1 MQTIRTHG
9 VVFVLLVLL
18 ASPIYG
24 QEKKEPAQRDVVVPA
39 QTETPLPKIDLP
51 EFLITGQE
59 TIDLP
64 VSSKTIVEEE
74 KVYVP
79 GSLSPG
85 SKDAQFDEGPKQLK
99 EIAGPA
105 GQMNGKVL
113 AGIGAYT
120 TPFMEG
126 WFGKNYEEGGI
137 LFHAGYESSNGHVAN
152 ANWQKTGVGLQGD
165 YRSPQT
171 SGVLAESRLSGGL
184 NFSGQS
190 YRAYGSTTP
199 SQLRTLDDMRLEL
212 GLTPAPATMV
222 FFDNPIDYSGSLSW
236 NGTSL
241 DDSSNASEND
251 LGVTISGTTEKGG
264 ARFRGTMDY
273 VASGVSMRYPPN
285 IAGHSPQWFA
295 LRFSAQQMIV
305 PQLQGTLTL
314 QQFIYRGNLSVTGGR
329 FYPALDLRYFL
340 NDALNL
346 FLSFSPSVEQNTLL
360 TVVAADRYVR
370 NGMDLRP
377 TEMPASVEIG
387 SEVLVN
393 EKLRAKG
400 TLSYRS
406 FRDYPVFVELT
417 SAKVWDV
424 MYLQKASAVQF
435 DLEGSYHL
443 SSSNSAWLSASLNST
458 KAEGSANQVPNL
470 PAFSVSGVYRQ
481 ALQNGVDLEGH
492 VRYSS
497 QRWTTISHTSA
508 NAGYIDVGGKGEY
521 QVTEDLRAVLEL
533 DNLMNQRYYLW
544 DGYVER
550 PFFVSLGVSYKW

>member
-1 MQTIRTHG
+1 MIG
-9 VVFVLLVLL
+9 LILLL
-18 ASPIYG
+18 ASPVYG

-64 VSSKTIVEEE
+64 VSSKTIIEEE
-74 KVYVP
+74 KVFVP
-79 GSLSPG
+79 GSPSPG
-85 SKDAQFDEGPKQLK
+85 RKDAQFEAAPKQLK
-99 EIAGPA
+99 EVAGPA
-105 GQMNGKVL
+105 GQMNGKVQ
-113 AGIGAYT
+113 AGIGVFA

-152 ANWQKTGVGLQGD
+152 ANWLTPSVGLQGD
-165 YRSPQT
+165 YRSPQA
-171 SGVLAESRLSGGL
+171 SGFLAGSRLSGGL

-199 SQLRTLDDMRLEL
+199 SQLRTLDDVRLEL
-212 GLTPAPATMV
+212 GLTPAPATLK
-222 FFDNPIDYSGSLSW
+222 FLDTPIDYTGSLSW
-236 NGTSL
+236 DGTSL

-273 VASGVSMRYPPN
+273 VTSGVSMRYPPN

-295 LRFSAQQMIV
+295 LRVSGQQMIA
-305 PQLQGTLTL
+305 PQLQGILTL
-314 QQFIYRGNLSVTGGR
+314 QQFIYRGNLSVAGGR
-329 FYPALDLRYFL
+329 LYPTLDLRYFM
-340 NDALNL
+340 NETSTL
-346 FLSFSPSVEQNTLL
+346 FFSFSPSVERNTLSTL
-360 TVVAADRYVR
+360 VRADKYVR
-370 NGMDLRP
+370 NEMDLRP
-377 TEMPASVEIG
+377 TEMPTSVEIG

-443 SSSNSAWLSASLNST
+443 SSSSSAALSASLNST
-458 KAEGSANQVPNL
+458 EAEGSTNQVPNL
-470 PAFSVSGVYRQ
+470 PALSISGVYRQ
-481 ALQNGVDLEGH
+481 ALQKGVDLEGS
-492 VRYSS
+492 VRYFS
-497 QRWTTISHTSA
+497 QRWTTISHSSA
-508 NAGYIDVGGKGEY
+508 NAGYVDVGAKGEC
-521 QVTEDLRAVLEL
+521 QVMENLRAVLEF
-533 DNLMNQRYYLW
+533 DNLLNQRYYVW
-544 DGYVER
+544 EGYVER